1 MRHEAPAQLFQSAWV
16 GTIDGAALDLGD
28 VAELFVTNVLNGT
41 VAGNGS
47 TVNQGTVVRFVITST
62 DGDKDDHGNKPR
74 ELFRTVIG
82 SGFGQKTDP
91 DALVNAGDGNLV
103 ETTPGGGQVNTKAI
117 DTSGAGEGTP
127 FGLAVKPRGKG
138 IVFVDDGD
146 NTLDLLH

>member
-16 GTIDGAALDLGD
+16 GTIDGTALDLGD

-91 DALVNAGDGNLV
+91 DALVNAGDGNIGGIQRGSGGERMLRGLLGRAGIGSENRV
-103 ETTPGGGQVNTKAI
+103 RPSEET
-117 DTSGAGEGTP
+117 EE
-127 FGLAVKPRGKG
+127 
-138 IVFVDDGD
+138 
-146 NTLDLLH
+146 